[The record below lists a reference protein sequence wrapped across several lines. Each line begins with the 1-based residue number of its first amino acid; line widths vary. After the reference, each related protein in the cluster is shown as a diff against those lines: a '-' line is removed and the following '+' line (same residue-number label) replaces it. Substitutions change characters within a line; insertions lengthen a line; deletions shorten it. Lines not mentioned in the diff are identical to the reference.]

1 MLAKSWCSAFTHL
14 TFGNLVALACGCA
27 KRKMR
32 KEAMKALENLMIQE
46 LSQIRQSASSLE
58 GKIGKLEDAT
68 GEQVTTFVDSLIA
81 LERKTRRL
89 ERLLDA
95 MAA

>member
-1 MLAKSWCSAFTHL
+1 
-14 TFGNLVALACGCA
+14 
-27 KRKMR
+27 
-32 KEAMKALENLMIQE
+32 MKALENLMIQE

>member
-1 MLAKSWCSAFTHL
+1 
-14 TFGNLVALACGCA
+14 
-27 KRKMR
+27 MR